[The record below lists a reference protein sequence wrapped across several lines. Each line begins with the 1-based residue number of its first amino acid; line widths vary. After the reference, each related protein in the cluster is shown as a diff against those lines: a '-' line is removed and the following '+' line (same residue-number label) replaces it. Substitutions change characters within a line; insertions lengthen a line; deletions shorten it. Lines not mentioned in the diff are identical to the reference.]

1 MGYLLF
7 KMTALVL
14 TRKIEEQVEISLG
27 DETVLLTIKRIDRNQ
42 VRILFEAPIE
52 VKIERTERKK
62 IDPL

>member
-1 MGYLLF
+1 
-7 KMTALVL
+7 MTALVL

-52 VKIERTERKK
+52 VKIERPERKK
-62 IDPL
+62 IDPI

>member
-1 MGYLLF
+1 
-7 KMTALVL
+7 MTALVL

-62 IDPL
+62 IDPI

>member
-1 MGYLLF
+1 
-7 KMTALVL
+7 MTALVL